1 VGVVTGLDRDDRG
14 WPVAGLDAIGRLR
27 VIEAAVPAAAAAET
41 VIDAPFERVWAY
53 VSDMERSIAEFDS
66 LVSRVRIRRRA
77 PATGGAEDL
86 VLQAWAPG
94 SPVALV
100 FDVRL
105 EEGLCVMRARGRL
118 FLVGM
123 AAVAEGDRTR
133 FRHAEG
139 VPLPGGRLLRPV
151 VRRTSRADSRRIAR
165 LVEDRQL

>member
-1 VGVVTGLDRDDRG
+1 MTGIDRDASG
-14 WPVAGLDAIGRLR
+14 WPEAGLDAIGRLR
-27 VIEAAVPAAAAAET
+27 VIEAAVPAAAASET
-41 VIDAPFERVWAY
+41 VIDAPFDRVWAY
-53 VSDMERSIAEFDS
+53 VTDMERSIAEFDS
-66 LVSRVRIRRRA
+66 LVGRVRIRQREPA
-77 PATGGAEDL
+77 PGGAEDL
-86 VLQAWAPG
+86 VLQVWAPG

-105 EEGLCVMRARGRL
+105 EPGLCLMRARGRL

-165 LVEDRQL
+165 LVEGQT

>member
-1 VGVVTGLDRDDRG
+1 
-14 WPVAGLDAIGRLR
+14 
-27 VIEAAVPAAAAAET
+27 
-41 VIDAPFERVWAY
+41 
-53 VSDMERSIAEFDS
+53 M
-66 LVSRVRIRRRA
+66 
-77 PATGGAEDL
+77 
-86 VLQAWAPG
+86 
-94 SPVALV
+94 

-123 AAVAEGDRTR
+123 AAVAEGDQTR

-165 LVEDRQL
+165 LVEGRQL

>member
-1 VGVVTGLDRDDRG
+1 MTGIDRDASG
-14 WPVAGLDAIGRLR
+14 WPEAGLDAIGRLR
-27 VIEAAVPAAAAAET
+27 VIEAAVPAAAASET
-41 VIDAPFERVWAY
+41 VIDAPFDRVWAY
-53 VSDMERSIAEFDS
+53 VTDMERSIAEFDS
-66 LVSRVRIRRRA
+66 LVGRVRIRQREPA
-77 PATGGAEDL
+77 PGGAEDL

-105 EEGLCVMRARGRL
+105 EPGLCLMRARGRL

-165 LVEDRQL
+165 LVEGQT